1 MDKTEIVDKILG
13 IKPRTAFAILAGSII
28 GTNSFTI
35 IHQRTI
41 RTEQTQT
48 YNKERAD
55 RISERMLEEAKDYY
69 HLQELKQELKNCKD
83 ENNSYSKKLG
93 R

>member
-1 MDKTEIVDKILG
+1 MDRTEIVDKILG
-13 IKPRTAFAILAGSII
+13 IKPRTAFAILAGSVI

-41 RTEQTQT
+41 RTEQTQA

-55 RISERMLEEAKDYY
+55 RISDRMLQEAKDYY
-69 HLQELKQELKNCKD
+69 HVQDLKAELRLC
-83 ENNSYSKKLG
+83 KKLNEL
-93 R
+93 